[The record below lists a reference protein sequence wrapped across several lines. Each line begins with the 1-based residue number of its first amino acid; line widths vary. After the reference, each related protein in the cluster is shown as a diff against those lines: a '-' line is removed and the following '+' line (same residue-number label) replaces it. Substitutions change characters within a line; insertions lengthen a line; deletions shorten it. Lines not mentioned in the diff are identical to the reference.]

1 MNTHQLLTEHLQSQ
15 NRARGELGWDLRDWE
30 TGGMD
35 RRTDGWTDEGSG
47 PSDCP
52 QPAGGVCSLAG

>member
-1 MNTHQLLTEHLQSQ
+1 MNTHQLLAEHLQSQ

-35 RRTDGWTDEGSG
+35 RQTDGWTDEGSG
-47 PSDCP
+47 PSDRP

>member
-1 MNTHQLLTEHLQSQ
+1 MNTHQLLAEHLQSQ

-35 RRTDGWTDEGSG
+35 RRTDRWTDEGSG